1 MNKIIL
7 FVILLFSS
15 LLSDAQVKKIAVA
28 YDSTRLSKQRQQAL
42 VKQCNAVTK
51 EKKNIL
57 VLSKDAANNR
67 EQEVLFLGKMQRKE
81 IYRVDLSAVVSKYI
95 GETEKNLSLLFEKA
109 VASNVLLF
117 FDEADALFGK
127 ATEAGRTAK
136 YIRQLAKEK
145 NVLSVFWCEDDCIE
159 WLKG

>member
-1 MNKIIL
+1 MNKAIL

-15 LLSDAQVKKIAVA
+15 FFSYAQVKKIAVA
-28 YDSTRLSKQRQQAL
+28 YDSTRISKQRQQVL
-42 VKQCNAVTK
+42 VKQCNAVV

-57 VLSKDAANNR
+57 VLSTNATIDR

-95 GETEKNLSLLFEKA
+95 GETEKNLSRLFEKA
-109 VASNVLLF
+109 VADDFLLF

-127 ATEAGRTAK
+127 TGEAEKTAK

-145 NVLSVFWCEDDCIE
+145 NVLSIFWCEDDC
-159 WLKG
+159 LKWMKV